1 MFENETKTMLLEFA
15 PGQFFTL
22 RKYDFWG
29 NVTVLFDSTRF
40 ANEPFE
46 IEDEWEKRTIKKFEI
61 EFSLD
66 SEMYEQYALPN
77 RLPAQIVTLVRG
89 VLVENLDT
97 IVKELGH
104 RVV

>member
-22 RKYDFWG
+22 RKSDLSG
-29 NVTVLFDSTRF
+29 RVVVLFNSTRF

-46 IEDEWEKRTIKKFEI
+46 IESVWEKRIIKKFEI

-66 SEMYEQYALPN
+66 SEMRKQYELPHALPYQVI
-77 RLPAQIVTLVRG
+77 ASVRA
-89 VLVENLDT
+89 VLQKNMST
-97 IVKELGH
+97 IKEELGFDS
-104 RVV
+104 V

>member
-22 RKYDFWG
+22 RKYDFSG
-29 NVTVLFDSTRF
+29 FFTVLFDSTRF

-46 IEDEWEKRTIKKFEI
+46 TESVWEKRIIKKFEI
-61 EFSLD
+61 EFDLD
-66 SEMYEQYALPN
+66 SEMSKQYALPE
-77 RLPAQIVTLVRG
+77 RLPFQIVALVRG
-89 VLVENLDT
+89 VLLENLDT

-104 RVV
+104 HVV